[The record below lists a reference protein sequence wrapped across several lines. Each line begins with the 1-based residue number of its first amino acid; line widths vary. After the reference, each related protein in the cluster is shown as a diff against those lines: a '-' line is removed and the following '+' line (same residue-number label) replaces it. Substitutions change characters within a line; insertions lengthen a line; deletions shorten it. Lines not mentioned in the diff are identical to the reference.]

1 MEPEDMT
8 KENSTG
14 YVIVGCKLPHG
25 LIISARNSSGD
36 VVSVT
41 LKGANAAR
49 IIGGY
54 GITEAVPK
62 DLWDAWL
69 KKNHKHAAV
78 LNGSVFIHDDA
89 KSAESIAKERRDVPS
104 GFESI
109 DPLKNGM
116 LKGADGQVDEEAA
129 KTYRQQM
136 GENPDRNRQIRE

>member
-1 MEPEDMT
+1 MS

-14 YVIVGCKLPHG
+14 FVTVGCKLPHG
-25 LIISARNSSGD
+25 LIISARTTGGE

-54 GITEAVPK
+54 GITENVPK

-78 LNGSVFIHDDA
+78 LNGSVFIHDDL
-89 KSAESIAKERRDVPS
+89 KGAESVAKERRDVSS
-104 GFESI
+104 GFEAI

-116 LKGADGQVDEEAA
+116 LRGPDGNTDEEAA
-129 KTYRQQM
+129 KVYRQQM
-136 GENPDRNRQIRE
+136 AENPDRNRQRVE